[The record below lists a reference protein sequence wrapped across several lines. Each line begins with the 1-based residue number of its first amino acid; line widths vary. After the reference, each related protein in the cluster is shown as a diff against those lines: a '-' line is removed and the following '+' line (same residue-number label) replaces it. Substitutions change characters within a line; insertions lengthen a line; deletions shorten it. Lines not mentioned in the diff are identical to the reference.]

1 MAKFYAVKEGKRIG
15 VYNTW
20 DECKEQITGYSGA
33 KYKSFKT
40 LEEAKDF
47 SGVTEI
53 EKENQEYY
61 QKLCSGQVHETKD
74 EIAYTNEYYDGYVKP
89 QKTIRAH
96 SSTSQILIE
105 TKEETPQAN
114 EYYDNKIEPI
124 YGIAYCS
131 DGTAIINKECN
142 KLFYVDGSYNDRTK
156 TVGYGL
162 VEVINGQAKFRDF
175 GSSFPGEDVS
185 SRNVLGELKG
195 AMKAMDLALANNLSE
210 ITICYDYKGVELWA
224 TGGWKASKDLTKY
237 YRNTMQNRMKHVK
250 VNFVKIE
257 AHSGDKW
264 NDEADRLAKMGA
276 GV

>member
-40 LEEAKDF
+40 LEEAEDF
-47 SGVTEI
+47 IGVT
-53 EKENQEYY
+53 
-61 QKLCSGQVHETKD
+61 
-74 EIAYTNEYYDGYVKP
+74 
-89 QKTIRAH
+89 
-96 SSTSQILIE
+96 E
-105 TKEETPQAN
+105 TKEETAQAN
-114 EYYDNKIEPI
+114 EYYNNKIEPI
-124 YGIAYCS
+124 YGIACCS

-162 VEVINGQAKFRDF
+162 VEVINGEAKFRDF